1 MDKDIRGET
10 IMSATTRVNGHYG
23 NDAKYQ
29 NFITGTLRTT
39 QDFKAF
45 LIRIASTSN
54 GSNTWVDLQA
64 QDGDAVADVDQ
75 IVERVIGELH
85 PLMYLVPS
93 AADGY
98 IHVIMH
104 GHNVT
109 ASSIADR
116 IDALGGGIGTDTT
129 VTLGTAIAVS

>member
-1 MDKDIRGET
+1 MDKDIRGEI
-10 IMSATTRVNGHYG
+10 IMSATTRVNGYSG
-23 NDAKYQ
+23 KYT
-29 NFITGTLRTT
+29 TGTLRTT

-45 LIRIASTSN
+45 LIRVRSTSD
-54 GSNTWVDLQA
+54 GSNTDVDLQA
-64 QDGDAVADVDQ
+64 EDGDGSNEADQ
-75 IVERVIGELH
+75 IVERIISELH
-85 PLMYLVPS
+85 PLMYHIPS
-93 AADGY
+93 ASSGF

-116 IDALGGGIGTDTT
+116 IEALGGGIGTDTT

>member
-1 MDKDIRGET
+1 
-10 IMSATTRVNGHYG
+10 MSATTRVNGHYG
-23 NDAKYQ
+23 ANAQYQ
-29 NFITGTLRTT
+29 NYTTGTLRTT

-45 LIRIASTSN
+45 LIRVASTSN

-75 IVERVIGELH
+75 IVERIIGELH
-85 PLMYLVPS
+85 PLMYQTPS

-116 IDALGGGIGTDTT
+116 IEALGGGIGTDTT
-129 VTLGTAIAVS
+129 VTLGTSITVA

>member
-1 MDKDIRGET
+1 MDKDIRGEI
-10 IMSATTRVNGHYG
+10 IMSATTRVNGYSG
-23 NDAKYQ
+23 K
-29 NFITGTLRTT
+29 FTTGTLRTT

-45 LIRIASTSN
+45 LIRVRSTSD
-54 GSNTWVDLQA
+54 GSNTDVDLQD
-64 QDGDAVADVDQ
+64 QDGDGTSEADQ
-75 IVERVIGELH
+75 IVERIIGELH
-85 PLMYLVPS
+85 PLMYYVPS
-93 AADGY
+93 AGTGY

-116 IDALGGGIGTDTT
+116 IEALGGGIGTDTT

>member
-1 MDKDIRGET
+1 MA
-10 IMSATTRVNGHYG
+10 ATTRVNGYSG
-23 NDAKYQ
+23 K
-29 NFITGTLRTT
+29 FTTGTLRTT

-54 GSNTWVDLQA
+54 GGNTWVDLRDE
-64 QDGDAVADVDQ
+64 DGDGASEADQ

-85 PLMYLVPS
+85 PLVYFLPS
-93 AADGY
+93 DANGY

-116 IDALGGGIGTDTT
+116 IEALGGGIGTDTT
-129 VTLGTAIAVS
+129 VTLGTAIVVS

>member
-10 IMSATTRVNGHYG
+10 IMSATTRVNGYSG
-23 NDAKYQ
+23 NYT
-29 NFITGTLRTT
+29 TGTLRTT

-45 LIRIASTSN
+45 LITVRSTSN
-54 GSNTWVDLQA
+54 GSNTAVDLQA
-64 QDGDAVADVDQ
+64 EDGDGASEADQ
-75 IVERVIGELH
+75 MVERIISELH
-85 PLMYLVPS
+85 PLMYSVPS
-93 AADGY
+93 ASAGI

-116 IDALGGGIGTDTT
+116 IETLGGIGTDTA
-129 VTLGTAIAVS
+129 VTLGTAIVVS